1 MIHGVWWS
9 IYFISARQN
18 EEKLKQAS
26 IDRCSD
32 TLSKRLL
39 AEVLQ
44 EEIDDVA
51 EEVFESDVTARLEE
65 MAQNARAVER
75 MIQAKYLRKW
85 KNKYAGAWICT
96 HWNCHCAKHA

>member
-1 MIHGVWWS
+1 MHLNNLS
-9 IYFISARQN
+9 SRHN

-44 EEIDDVA
+44 EEIEEVG
-51 EEVFESDVTARLEE
+51 EEVFESDVTSRLEE
-65 MAQNARAVER
+65 MVQNARAVER

-85 KNKYAGAWICT
+85 KNKYAGECVCFLLKMLI
-96 HWNCHCAKHA
+96 